1 MKINRFAA
9 IAALLMAFG
18 CLHDSIC
25 RAQDHFLKPDVTYKF
40 AERDSLRLL
49 MDIYYPADGSEMTVN
64 GVNKPT
70 ILYVFGGG
78 FKMGHRSSG
87 DVNGWFRLLTDEGFT
102 VVAIDYRLGLK
113 DVTKMGVGQQ
123 KTLHKAIDMAVED
136 LFSATKFIL
145 DWPETLDIDPSSIV
159 IAGSSAGAITA
170 LQAEW
175 ELCNRTELASVLPE
189 DFRYA
194 GVMAFSGAVFS
205 NKGSVKYRYME
216 PATTLMFHGT
226 SDKIVTYKQ
235 IKFFNLAF
243 QGSSKIAREFKSK
256 GYDYNIYRFK
266 GNGHEI
272 AASMEY
278 TFPEQL
284 RWLETNVIGQEGRTI
299 DATVNDPSI
308 PSFFITDLKS
318 LYKPA
323 EEDISF
329 E

>member
-1 MKINRFAA
+1 MKNNRFAVTFA
-9 IAALLMAFG
+9 MLMAFG
-18 CLHDSIC
+18 CLHGSIC
-25 RAQDHFLKPDVTYKF
+25 RAQDNLLKPDVTYKF

-78 FKMGHRSSG
+78 FKMGHRSSN
-87 DVNGWFRLLTDEGFT
+87 DVKGWFKLLTDEGFT

-113 DVTKMGVGQQ
+113 DVTRMGVGQQ
-123 KTLHKAIDMAVED
+123 KTLHKAINMAVED

-145 DWPETLDIDPSSIV
+145 EWPETLDIDPSSIV

-205 NKGSVKYRYME
+205 NKGSVRYRHLE

-256 GYDYNIYRFK
+256 GYDYNVYRFK

-272 AASMEY
+272 AAAMEY

-284 RWLETNVIGQEGRTI
+284 RWLETNVIGQEERTI

-318 LYKPA
+318 IYKPA
-323 EEDISF
+323 KEDVTT